1 MVTPPRP
8 RPSPQALANRQ
19 GLVGWGQFHDAQR
32 LQPTRPAPYTR
43 AHAEALSLA
52 TRGESL
58 GVFVNVSVNVFVMGR
73 RAAVRLYPLGNPIA
87 GCHFF

>member
-8 RPSPQALANRQ
+8 RPNPQDLANRQ
-19 GLVGWGQFHDAQR
+19 GLVGWSQFHDAQR
-32 LQPTRPAPYTR
+32 LPPVRRALDSK

-58 GVFVNVSVNVFVMGR
+58 GVFVNVFVMGR
-73 RAAVRLYPLGNPIA
+73 RAPVRLYPLGNPIA

>member
-8 RPSPQALANRQ
+8 RPNPQDLANRQ

-32 LQPTRPAPYTR
+32 LPLGRRALDSK

-58 GVFVNVSVNVFVMGR
+58 GVFVNVFVMGR
-73 RAAVRLYPLGNPIA
+73 RAPVRRYPLGNPIA

>member
-32 LQPTRPAPYTR
+32 LPPWHRALDTK

-58 GVFVNVSVNVFVMGR
+58 GVFVNVFVMGR
-73 RAAVRLYPLGNPIA
+73 RTAVRLYPLGNPIA

>member
-1 MVTPPRP
+1 MTPPRS
-8 RPSPQALANRQ
+8 RPGPQALANRLE
-19 GLVGWGQFHDAQR
+19 LVGWSQFNEAQR
-32 LQPTRPAPYTR
+32 LPPWLRALDTK

-58 GVFVNVSVNVFVMGR
+58 EVFVNVFVMGR
-73 RAAVRLYPLGNPIA
+73 RAPVRLYPLGNPIV

>member
-1 MVTPPRP
+1 MTPPRS
-8 RPSPQALANRQ
+8 RPGPQALANRLE
-19 GLVGWGQFHDAQR
+19 LVGWSQFNEAQWLPPWR
-32 LQPTRPAPYTR
+32 RALDTK

-58 GVFVNVSVNVFVMGR
+58 EVFVNVFVMGR
-73 RAAVRLYPLGNPIA
+73 RAAVRPYPLGNPIA